1 MSAHDAVAFEVVSG
15 IDPLPTLTA
24 AWNRG
29 ERVLLIA
36 RDLPDALR
44 TDLFTR
50 AAVQRE
56 LSATHAHI
64 CSDFAP
70 EASVIIATSGSSGSP
85 RLIELSVDALITSA
99 RLGTRVI
106 AFGEGDIWH
115 ASLSSASIG
124 GLMIHVRALVAG
136 ATVRHA
142 SSPRVWS
149 DLAGI
154 THVSLVPTQLARLLD
169 DPTQP
174 PATLKAVMLGGGP
187 SSNSLRKRA
196 ISRGIPLFATYGMT
210 ETASQVATGAVTA
223 NDEAT
228 FAGSPLAGITITIDP
243 LHSEVLINTPT
254 LARGMIVD
262 GALIPF
268 TQPFRTRDIGAFDAN
283 GRLHIRGRL
292 DAMFISGGRNIHP
305 ETIERALTD
314 LVGGRAACV
323 VGVGHE
329 KWGMRPV
336 AFVDI
341 ELMGISAAFL
351 RAQLRE
357 RLEPYLIPDTFFVLP
372 QDEASRLKPS
382 RAMLAQR
389 LARGEHFE
397 ELA

>member
-254 LARGMIVD
+254 LTM
-262 GALIPF
+262 
-268 TQPFRTRDIGAFDAN
+268 Q
-283 GRLHIRGRL
+283 
-292 DAMFISGGRNIHP
+292 
-305 ETIERALTD
+305 
-314 LVGGRAACV
+314 
-323 VGVGHE
+323 
-329 KWGMRPV
+329 
-336 AFVDI
+336 
-341 ELMGISAAFL
+341 
-351 RAQLRE
+351 
-357 RLEPYLIPDTFFVLP
+357 
-372 QDEASRLKPS
+372 SR
-382 RAMLAQR
+382 R
-389 LARGEHFE
+389 
-397 ELA
+397 